1 MVRVVR
7 SRVEIEG
14 RVHEETV
21 IVEGEEPAPWEASAS
36 LRTVGQATP
45 RVDGRE
51 RVTGTAR
58 YTYDVQLPGMIYAAV
73 LRSPHP
79 HARITQLDTGAAQAL
94 PGVRAVL
101 SHQNAPPINWYG
113 KVSKL
118 FDPTLRHV
126 GEEVAA
132 VAADS
137 LDIARAALAL
147 IQVEYETLPYVLDP
161 EAAMASGA
169 PQVHPAGNVLLEDGQ
184 PGDRYSRGDVA
195 HGLNDADVVVEGT
208 WRTAA
213 QMHNSLETHG
223 CVAAWEGDNLT
234 LYESTQYI
242 YGVRSRVAEALGIS
256 QNKIHVIE
264 NYMGG
269 GFGSKASTRKQTV
282 IAALLARAA
291 GRPVHLMLDRRE
303 ENLVTGYR
311 SPSIQR
317 IKIGAQRDG
326 TLTAIQLDGICEI
339 GAYGA
344 WAPAVAGPFK
354 ELYACPN
361 VQTTVLGVRTN
372 TDTMAA
378 FRAPGYLEGTVGL
391 EGALDELAKRLEMDP
406 LELRLKNYAE
416 HNPLGDANYTS
427 KHLRACYER
436 GAAMFDWEG
445 RRAAVRADR
454 EANPGAHLRRG
465 VGLASQVWGGGG
477 GPPTQAL
484 VRLNSDGTMDVYSGT
499 QDIGTGTRTVMAQI
513 AAEALGFALDQVR
526 MHLGDTASGPYGGVS
541 GGSSTVPSVGPAVRM
556 AAEEARQQ
564 LLQIAATFMDTSSD
578 KLDIRDGY
586 VVRQN
591 DPDRRMALK
600 DVFEEIGDYQIIGK
614 GFRGPNPNAPIN
626 TWGVQ
631 FCEVEVDTITGRVR
645 VVRIVAVHDIGRAVN
660 PLTLRNQFEG
670 GIIQGLGLALTEERV
685 IDPQTGIP
693 LNPDLEGYK
702 LPTIADLPQIDVA
715 WIGEPDTVANH
726 LGVKGAGEPPIIPTA
741 AAIANA
747 VADALGTRLY
757 ELPLTPARVLAAW
770 HEGR

>member
-7 SRVEIEG
+7 SRVEVEG

-21 IVEGEEPAPWEASAS
+21 IVEGEEPQPWEENAP

-51 RVTGTAR
+51 RVSGTAR

-79 HARITQLDTGAAQAL
+79 HARITRIDTGAAQAL

-101 SHQNAPPINWYG
+101 THENAPPINWYG
-113 KVSKL
+113 KASKL

-147 IQVEYETLPYVLDP
+147 IVVEYETLPYVLDP
-161 EAAMASGA
+161 EAAMQPDA
-169 PQVHPAGNVLLEDGQ
+169 PQVHPDGNVLMDDGA
-184 PGDRYSRGDVA
+184 PGDRYSRGDLA
-195 HGLNDADVVVEGT
+195 HGLKDADVVVEGT
-208 WRTAA
+208 WRTSA

-223 CVAAWEGDNLT
+223 AVAAWEGDNLT
-234 LYESTQYI
+234 VYESTQYL
-242 YGVRSRVAEALGIS
+242 YGVRSRVAGALGIP
-256 QNKIHVIE
+256 QNKVHVIE

-269 GFGSKASTRKQTV
+269 GFGSKLGTRKQTV

-303 ENLVTGYR
+303 ENLVTGHR

-317 IKIGAQRDG
+317 IKIGARRDG
-326 TLTAIQLDGICEI
+326 TLTAIQLDGICQI

-344 WAPAVAGPFK
+344 WAPALAGPFK

-361 VQTTVLGVRTN
+361 VQTSVIGVRTN
-372 TDTMAA
+372 TDSMVA
-378 FRAPGYLEGTVGL
+378 FRAPGYVEGTVGL
-391 EGALDELAKRLEMDP
+391 EGALDELAKQLGMDP
-406 LELRLKNYAE
+406 LELRLKNYSE
-416 HNPLGDANYTS
+416 TNPTGGPDYTS
-427 KHLRACYER
+427 KHLRTCYER
-436 GAAMFDWEG
+436 GAAMFDWAG
-445 RRAAVRADR
+445 RRAQTAADR
-454 EANPGAHLRRG
+454 TANPGSHLRRG

-484 VRLNSDGTMDVYSGT
+484 VRLNSDGTVDVYSGT

-526 MHLGDTASGPYGGVS
+526 MHLGDTVSSPYATLS

-591 DPDRRMALK
+591 DPDRKMALQ
-600 DVFEEIGDYQIIGK
+600 DVFDEMGDYQIIGK

-626 TWGVQ
+626 TWGAQ

-645 VVRIVAVHDIGRAVN
+645 VVRVVAVHDIGRAIN
-660 PLTLRNQFEG
+660 PLTLRSQFEG
-670 GIIQGLGLALTEERV
+670 GILQGLGLALTEERI

-715 WIGEPDTVANH
+715 WIGTPDTAANH
-726 LGVKGAGEPPIIPTA
+726 IGAKGAGEPPIIPTA

-747 VADALGTRLY
+747 VADSLGTRLY
-757 ELPLTPARVLAAW
+757 TLPLTPARVLTAW